1 MIGNDEMPVNLNFWL
16 QLVVEL
22 KHSKEIGV

>member
-16 QLVVEL
+16 QLEVEL
-22 KHSKEIGV
+22 KHSKEIRV